1 MTTEKSKYGI
11 GALAEAAKMHPK
23 VVRRQLRKLGIKKAG
38 RYYDFQSKQS
48 VDEVAAK
55 LTA

>member
-1 MTTEKSKYGI
+1 MARYRD
-11 GALAEAAKMHPK
+11 AEAAKMHPK
-23 VVRRQLRKLGIKKAG
+23 IVRRQLRKLGIKKNG
-38 RYYDFQSKQS
+38 RYYDFRSKQG

>member
-1 MTTEKSKYGI
+1 MTTEKPKHGI
-11 GALAEAAKMHPK
+11 GALAEATKMPPK
-23 VVRRQLRKLGIKKAG
+23 IVRRQLRKLGIKKAG
-38 RYYDFQSKQS
+38 RYYDFQSKQG

>member
-1 MTTEKSKYGI
+1 MTTEKPKHGI
-11 GALAEAAKMHPK
+11 GALADAAKMHPK
-23 VVRRQLRKLGIKKAG
+23 IVRRQLRKLGIKKNG
-38 RYYDFQSKQS
+38 RYYDFQSKQG